1 MPEWPTTDTSMVDVV
16 YPSLV
21 LLAGALGITI
31 GALAWR
37 ARDQE
42 GARALAVFVTAGGL
56 WTIAEGLSVV
66 RAGLETSRFWTQVA
80 LSLSVVPPLAWLLL
94 VLAYTGRR
102 HRVTRRLLAAL
113 LVEPLVFL
121 ALVWTST
128 EHTLVWETTDLA
140 PIGAFDGFTG
150 EFGIAFWGHQAYT
163 YLLLTAG
170 VVLLVRMLLRT
181 NDLFRWQSTAWLFAI
196 AVPITGNALYIFRQ
210 LPAGLDPT
218 GVSYVLAGLLLALAL
233 FESQLRS
240 VAPAAREIGREAV
253 LSELD
258 DAMVILDDDDRIV
271 DANPAGEQLLGTDEF
286 LGRELA
292 VVRPALAEG
301 IEDAGERTELELEH
315 DGRLRYYDVR
325 ISSVYG
331 GYGTVSGRVLSLR
344 DVTEREE
351 REQRLD
357 VLNRLLRHN
366 IRNELNLVRGQIEL
380 AEPHLEDGDG
390 QQRLAKAKD
399 ALDGV
404 VARSD
409 KVGRLSRLLETET
422 GEIDIARGTSGE
434 VATGDLAQLDG
445 DIELSLPENLRV
457 NGGQSLVPA
466 LAELIENGIQH
477 NDAAEPRV
485 TVAVDEDRSDTA
497 HVVLTVSD
505 NGPGIDKQEFQT
517 ILDGEETDLQHGSG
531 VGLWLVNW
539 VVRRAGGSLSFENT
553 QEGCTVSVRLPRAG
567 QSEPAVRDTDGQSA
581 SVIEDADGQG

>member
-1 MPEWPTTDTSMVDVV
+1 MVDVV

-37 ARDQE
+37 ARDE
-42 GARALAVFVTAGGL
+42 DGARALAVFVTAGGL

-66 RAGLETSRFWTQVA
+66 RAGLETSRFWTQVG

-94 VLAYTGRR
+94 VLVYTGRR

-113 LVEPLVFL
+113 LVEPLGFL
-121 ALVWTST
+121 ALVWTTT
-128 EHTLVWETTDLA
+128 EHTLVWETTALA
-140 PIGAFDGFTG
+140 PIGEFDGFTG
-150 EFGIAFWGHQAYT
+150 EFGIAFWGHQAYS

-181 NDLFRWQSTAWLFAI
+181 NNLFRWQSTAWLFAI
-196 AVPITGNALYIFRQ
+196 SVPITGNALYIFGQ

-240 VAPAAREIGREAV
+240 VAPATREIGREAV
-253 LSELD
+253 LSELE
-258 DAMVILDDDDRIV
+258 DAMVILDDDQRIV
-271 DANPAGEQLLGTDEF
+271 DTNPAGERLLDAEDY

-292 VVRPALAEG
+292 AVRPALADG
-301 IEDAGERTELELEH
+301 IDDAERRAQLELEQA
-315 DGRLRYYDVR
+315 GRLRYYDVR
-325 ISSVYG
+325 ISSLYG
-331 GYGTVSGRVLSLR
+331 GYGAVSGSVLSLR

-366 IRNELNLVRGQIEL
+366 LRNELNLVRGQIEL
-380 AEPHLEDGDG
+380 AEPHLDNGDG
-390 QQRLAKAKD
+390 RQRLAKAKD
-399 ALDGV
+399 ALDDV

-409 KVGRLSRLLETET
+409 KVGRLSRLLEAEATEV
-422 GEIDIARGTSGE
+422 DIADGIRGE
-434 VATGDLAQLDG
+434 VRAGDLAQLDG
-445 DIELSLPENLRV
+445 KISVSLPDTIRV
-457 NGGQSLVPA
+457 SGGQSLVA
-466 LAELIENGIQH
+466 AFGELIENGIQH
-477 NDAAEPRV
+477 NDAATPRV
-485 TVAVDEDRSDTA
+485 RIAVDDAASGGE

-505 NGPGIDKQEFQT
+505 NGPGIDEQEFRT
-517 ILDGEETDLQHGSG
+517 ILDGQETDLQHGSG

-539 VVRRAGGSLSFENT
+539 VVRRAGGTLSFET
-553 QEGCTVSVRLPRAG
+553 TGEGCTVSVRLPRADDG
-567 QSEPAVRDTDGQSA
+567 SETVVG
-581 SVIEDADGQG
+581 DADRQR